1 MLLKSSRLV
10 CLVSVFLLFT
20 LMGPCSAFSLIGDL
34 NHDGKVDIYDAEA
47 VIETF
52 GSKPGDEYWNPFADV
67 LSDGQID
74 IFDVVRMAGMFGMCL
89 PVASFVK
96 SADVVNV
103 GTPVAFDPSGSYDLD
118 GVIVLYEWDWDNDGI
133 YEHSTNLSETLTH
146 IYMEPGTFNVTLKV
160 TDNHEL
166 PDTDTRSVTVTLN
179 NVVPEVPLG
188 TVLATAAMILA
199 LVGYV
204 TIPKFRK
211 GKNGIKN
218 PIV

>member
-1 MLLKSSRLV
+1 
-10 CLVSVFLLFT
+10 
-20 LMGPCSAFSLIGDL
+20 MGSCSAVNLIGDL

-47 VIETF
+47 VIETY

-67 LSDGQID
+67 LPDRQID
-74 IFDVVRMAGMFGMCL
+74 IYDVVRMAMMFGRCQ
-89 PVASFVK
+89 PVASFAK
-96 SADVVNV
+96 SADIVNV
-103 GTPVAFDPSGSYDLD
+103 GTPVAFDPSGSYDPD
-118 GVIVLYEWDWDNDGI
+118 GAVVLYEWDWDNDGI

-146 IYMEPGTFNVTLKV
+146 TYMEPGTFNVTLKV

-166 PDTDTRSVTVTLN
+166 PDTGTKSLIVTLN

-204 TIPKFRK
+204 AIPKIRK
-211 GKNGIKN
+211 GKNVIKG
-218 PIV
+218 PLV